1 MSNEK
6 KEINFI
12 PILIAIAV
20 VLVLIGVGLTVSERF
35 SKKKATPTY
44 ASAGY
49 ETEKNEVKVEDNNIV
64 NSTESNVNTN
74 NVNATN
80 NNVATNQT
88 TENKTVV
95 NNTASTETKKE
106 STIKEA
112 TETTNTSAAKTTS
125 KNRKIDPKKPMVAI
139 TFDDGPNNTATPK
152 ILNTLEKYGV
162 VATFFDLGQNITYF
176 PKVVKREEA
185 IGCEVASHTYAHKNL
200 NTLSAKQIQKD
211 LNKAVK
217 AYEDVLGHKPA
228 LVRPPYGNANAT
240 VKKTINYPLINW
252 DIDTLDWKSR
262 NAKKILK
269 EIHKYSDYDGR
280 IILMHGI
287 YDSTADA
294 VATLVPE
301 LINKGYQLVTVSEMA
316 QYKGVTLKPGKV
328 YLNFRK

>member
-1 MSNEK
+1 MSRGE

-12 PILIAIAV
+12 PVLIAIAI

-35 SKKKATPTY
+35 SKKKAIPAY
-44 ASAGY
+44 ASAGDSV
-49 ETEKNEVKVEDNNIV
+49 EKNEVKVEN
-64 NSTESNVNTN
+64 
-74 NVNATN
+74 N
-80 NNVATNQT
+80 NNVVNKATNEASNNTVTKNTVTTTNNT
-88 TENKTVV
+88 TENKVAD
-95 NNTASTETKKE
+95 NNTVTAETKK
-106 STIKEA
+106 TITEA
-112 TETTNTSAAKTTS
+112 TETTGTASTKTTNS
-125 KNRKIDPKKPMVAI
+125 NRKIDPKKPMVAL

-162 VATFFDLGQNITYF
+162 VATFFDLGTNISYF

-185 IGCEVASHTYAHKNL
+185 LGCEVASHTYSHKNL
-200 NTLSAKQIQKD
+200 NTLSTKQIQKD
-211 LNKAVK
+211 LNKAIK

-262 NAKKILK
+262 NATKILK

-287 YDSTADA
+287 YDSTAEA
-294 VATLVPE
+294 VAKLVPE